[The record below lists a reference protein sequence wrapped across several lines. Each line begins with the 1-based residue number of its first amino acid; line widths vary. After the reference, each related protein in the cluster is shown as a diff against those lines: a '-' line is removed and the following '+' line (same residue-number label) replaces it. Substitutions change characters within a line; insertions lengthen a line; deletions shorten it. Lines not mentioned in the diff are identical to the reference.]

1 MATAYFVET
10 IERITEQQI
19 EEEILGEVDDI
30 RVDANYQI
38 EQIKQSAINEI
49 EQIKTDGVDT
59 IVNTRDK
66 NSEYISS
73 EKRDLILRLADT
85 GIRKDLKQIDSDTSA
100 IYENITKVA
109 PDTENVIE
117 NNIRTMI
124 VNNGFSID
132 VVNDGNGNVTATMRR
147 DV

>member
-19 EEEILGEVDDI
+19 EEEILGEVEDI
-30 RVDANYQI
+30 RVDANSQI

-59 IVNTRDK
+59 IVNARDE
-66 NSEYISS
+66 NSEYIAS
-73 EKRDLILRLADT
+73 EKRDLILKLADT

-100 IYENITKVA
+100 IYEKITKVA

-117 NNIRTMI
+117 NDIRTMI

-132 VVNDGNGNVTATMRR
+132 VENDGNGNVTVTMRR

>member
-19 EEEILGEVDDI
+19 EEEILGEVEDI
-30 RVDANYQI
+30 RVDANSQI
-38 EQIKQSAINEI
+38 EQIKQSTINEI

-66 NSEYISS
+66 NSEYIAS
-73 EKRDLILRLADT
+73 EKRDLILKLADT
-85 GIRKDLKQIDSDTSA
+85 GIRKDLKKIDSDTSA

>member
-19 EEEILGEVDDI
+19 GEEILGKVEDI
-30 RVDANYQI
+30 RVDANSQI

-59 IVNTRDK
+59 IVNTRDE
-66 NSEYISS
+66 NSEYIAS
-73 EKRDLILRLADT
+73 EKSKIIANLGDGGVKSDLEKIE
-85 GIRKDLKQIDSDTSA
+85 SDTNA
-100 IYENITKVA
+100 IYEKITKVS

-117 NNIRTMI
+117 NDIRTMI
-124 VNNGFSID
+124 VNNGFFID